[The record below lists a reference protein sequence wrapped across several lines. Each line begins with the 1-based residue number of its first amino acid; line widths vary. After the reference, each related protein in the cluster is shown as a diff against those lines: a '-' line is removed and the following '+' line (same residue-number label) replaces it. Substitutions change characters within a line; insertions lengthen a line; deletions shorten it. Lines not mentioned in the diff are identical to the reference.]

1 MSSFP
6 PLSSLPPGLH
16 VPAAGWDRARPASDG
31 AVATSSGDAALVF
44 GFAGNSQ
51 AARQLGVPPNSG
63 DGAARLEARF
73 LDCLF
78 QPA

>member
-6 PLSSLPPGLH
+6 SLSSLPPGLH

-31 AVATSSGDAALVF
+31 AAPGGSGDAAQVF
-44 GFAGNSQ
+44 GFAGDRQ
-51 AARQLGVPPNSG
+51 AARLLGVPAHSG
-63 DGAARLEARF
+63 DGAARLEQRF

-78 QPA
+78 KT